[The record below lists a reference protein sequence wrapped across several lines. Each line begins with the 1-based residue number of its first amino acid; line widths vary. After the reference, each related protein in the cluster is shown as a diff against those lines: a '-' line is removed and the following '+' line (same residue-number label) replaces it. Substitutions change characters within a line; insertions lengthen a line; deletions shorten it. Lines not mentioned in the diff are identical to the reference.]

1 MTTLRSSGP
10 NVTHVVPDASD
21 FTPDAG
27 ATYLYAR
34 SHEPRSRVFQT
45 SGNFAQAKPIE
56 VVAYTRWSFDVLL
69 GSSAETVGL
78 RDAQQVRAFVR
89 RLDSP
94 VFLDIT
100 GLPHH
105 VWAPLLRGLSTSLSD
120 VRVTY
125 VEPADYLFSGAPTE
139 GAIFD
144 LSEEIGGI
152 APLPGFARLAD
163 PEPGEPVWFVAL
175 LGFEGTRFAHMLE
188 QLQPPAERI
197 IPVIGVPG
205 FRPEYPFYAYQGN
218 RAPLVA
224 TGAWRRMEYC
234 TANSPFDLAL
244 RLEKISEDGPSYL
257 QIAVVGTKPH
267 SLGAVLFAIRHPDRC
282 ELVYDFP
289 VRSPKRTVGAARQ
302 LVYYVSEYLGGNS

>member
-1 MTTLRSSGP
+1 L
-10 NVTHVVPDASD
+10 SD
-21 FTPDAG
+21 
-27 ATYLYAR
+27 
-34 SHEPRSRVFQT
+34 
-45 SGNFAQAKPIE
+45 
-56 VVAYTRWSFDVLL
+56 
-69 GSSAETVGL
+69 TVY
-78 RDAQQVRAFVR
+78 
-89 RLDSP
+89 
-94 VFLDIT
+94 LDIT

-105 VWAPLLRGLSTSLSD
+105 VWAALLRELSAASTD

-125 VEPADYLFSGAPTE
+125 VEPADYIFSRAPTE
-139 GAIFD
+139 GTIFD

-197 IPVIGVPG
+197 VPVIGVPG

-224 TGAWRRMEYC
+224 TGAWRRTEYC
-234 TANSPFDLAL
+234 TANSPFDLAF
-244 RLEKISEDGPSYL
+244 RLQTLSDGGASYL

-267 SLGAVLFAIRHPDRC
+267 SLGAVLFAIRYPERC

-302 LVYYVSEYLGGNS
+302 LVYHVSEYLSGSA